1 MAQGDRYKEG
11 RDFEWVSKEGQNFK
25 TRRFFTKAEK
35 DAMAA
40 PKVKATAPTKSSAS
54 TTQKPKSTPKE
65 KPVTK
70 DAMKG
75 YRAGDITSSPLP
87 NSRVSKTVATAKSA
101 IDKAT
106 KPAPKPTTG
115 GRPRYQPPKLKIKE
129 GFMPAGIVKDGVQ
142 AKPSASPEFRA
153 KRLKDAEMN
162 MPAGLTFNEWKNKM
176 TRAGKTFAPGEAL
189 SSYNKYN
196 KGQK

>member
-11 RDFEWVSKEGQNFK
+11 RDFEWVKKEGQNFK

-40 PKVKATAPTKSSAS
+40 PKVKAPAPTKSAAS
-54 TTQKPKSTPKE
+54 TAQKPKSAPKE

-87 NSRVSKTVATAKSA
+87 NSRV
-101 IDKAT
+101 DKAT

-129 GFMPAGIVKDGVQ
+129 GFIPAGSVKGGVQ
-142 AKPSASPEFRA
+142 AKPTARPEFKA

-176 TRAGKTFAPGEAL
+176 TRAGKIFAPGEAL
-189 SSYNKYN
+189 SSYDKYY